1 MKVLVCFVL
10 NTVLFGSVA
19 VAQNNDASVFRRLP
33 VEGFAQHPVI
43 SPDGKRVAFSREQY
57 SPVEVLSLESSS
69 ADVLCT
75 HAGAGWGLVW
85 LDDSHLIVRSIREGD
100 ATQGRSMGMEII
112 DVVSKTES
120 QAVPF
125 ASRNRLEVP
134 FKVEDGVVIARNRGQ
149 LVAVDGRAEEPAVR
163 NVKSSEVIWSF
174 EGSSI
179 LAGNTR
185 IPAPGNREILSLSWS
200 PDGSAALVELLGQPS
215 LYLFRPVT
223 AEFSPLAPN
232 GERPCWM
239 DGERF
244 VYMLATDDGHNVTD
258 ADIYL
263 GSVGSD
269 EAQNLTASFAP
280 PAMNPSTSRNGRIVF
295 NTLNG
300 ELYMLELSSVR

>member
-1 MKVLVCFVL
+1 MKAFVCFVL
-10 NTVLFGSVA
+10 ITVLFGGFA
-19 VAQNNDASVFRRLP
+19 VAQNDDASVIRRLP

-57 SPVEVLSLESSS
+57 SPVEVLNLESSS

-75 HAGAGWGLVW
+75 HSGAGWGVVW
-85 LDDSHLIVRSIREGD
+85 LDNSHIIVRSVREGD
-100 ATQGRSMGMEII
+100 PTEGRSMGMEII
-112 DVVSKTES
+112 DVVLKTES

-149 LVAVDGRAEEPAVR
+149 LVAVDARAEKPVVR

-174 EGSSI
+174 EGSTI

-223 AEFSPLAPN
+223 AEFSPLAPR
-232 GERPCWM
+232 GERPSWM

-244 VYMLATDDGHNVTD
+244 VFMQTTDDGHDVID
-258 ADIYL
+258 ADLYL
-263 GSVGSD
+263 GSVEND
-269 EAQNLTASFAP
+269 EPRNITASFSS
-280 PAMNPSTSRNGRIVF
+280 PAMNPSAARDGKVVF
-295 NTLNG
+295 NTPNG
-300 ELYMLELSSVR
+300 ELYLIELLVTR